1 MPRHKETLSFPFIL
15 SALMAFTSLSTDI
28 YLPALPTMERTLGG
42 DAELTVTGF
51 LVGFAI
57 AQLLWGPISDRI
69 GRRIPL
75 FIGMVLFV
83 VGSVGC
89 ALSGTMAEVVFW
101 RVFQAVGACVGPMLS
116 RAMIR
121 DLYGSTQ
128 AAQMLSTL
136 VMIMAGAPIVGPLL
150 GGLLLKTGSWHLIF
164 WLMAIIGVGGF
175 ISIFRLPESLPPEKR
190 AQGSAWGAF
199 ASYGAL
205 LRNRPFMRNTL
216 CVTFFY
222 VAAYAF
228 ITGSSFV
235 YIDYFHVDPQY
246 YGFWFGVNIL
256 GVMAMSAVNRR
267 LAGRMP
273 LERLLWLATLVASA
287 AALVQLVM
295 AFTGIGGIW
304 GLAVPIFVVFSTN
317 GIIAA
322 CANAAALASVDSR
335 NAGSAAALLG
345 SLQYGSGIVSSLLLA
360 AFSSGTPRTMAWVIT
375 LFVLLSAVMA
385 AGGRRASDAKHSSQ
399 TQPAA

>member
-1 MPRHKETLSFPFIL
+1 MPRHKETLSFLFIL

-75 FIGMVLFV
+75 FIGMVLFII
-83 VGSVGC
+83 GSVGC

-150 GGLLLKTGSWHLIF
+150 GGLLLKTASWHLIF

-190 AQGSAWGAF
+190 AQGSACGAF

-228 ITGSSFV
+228 ITGSPFV

-267 LAGRMP
+267 
-273 LERLLWLATLVASA
+273 
-287 AALVQLVM
+287 LVQLVM

-385 AGGRRASDAKHSSQ
+385 AGGRRASDAKYSSQ